1 MIGMDF
7 IGFLILLVI
16 SIVVAVILHYLC
28 KFYIRPGL
36 VSFLSKVVFGWI
48 GAWLGTPVFGR
59 WFTGLNYD
67 DIFIIPAILGALAIM
82 VVMVD
87 LVKTAKV
94 VTEEKS

>member
-59 WFTGLNYD
+59 WFSGLCYED
-67 DIFIIPAILGALAIM
+67 VFIIPAILGALAIM

-87 LVKTAKV
+87 LVKTTQA
-94 VTEEKS
+94 VTGEKS